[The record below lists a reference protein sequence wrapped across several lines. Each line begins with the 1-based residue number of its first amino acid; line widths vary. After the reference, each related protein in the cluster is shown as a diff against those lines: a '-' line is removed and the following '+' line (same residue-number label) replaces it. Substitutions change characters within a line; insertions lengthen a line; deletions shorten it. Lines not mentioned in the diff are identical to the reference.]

1 MRLTALT
8 SRTNRSSGFT
18 LVELL
23 VVIAII
29 GILVALLLPAVQAA
43 REAARRTQCVNH
55 LKQIGLATQNY
66 HDARNGLPPMRV
78 YDHQPTWLFLLL
90 DYMEESQVKD
100 LWDYNLGCFY
110 DQKYE
115 TRTAQVN
122 SMFCPSMT
130 HENLYVIKQPDDV
143 HSHVRRETVGGVT
156 LNGYA
161 GSISDYRAVLGST
174 CLPHPDIVAA
184 NGVTSANAHLVDG
197 PVPQP
202 HRDKNVVYSDTAK
215 RKLVSFKAMTSLK
228 SITDGTSKT
237 LLAGDVSLRSS
248 ESGHA
253 FNGDHQPAFEI
264 GELAPFCQRCTLP
277 EAATGAPANSG
288 GDHGFGGAHP
298 GIANFVMCDSS
309 VQSISRDVDLRVMD
323 RAATRAGEDPYDF
336 DGSAESCPH

>member
-66 HDARNGLPPMRV
+66 HDARNELPPMRV
-78 YDHQPTWLFLLL
+78 DDHQPTFLFLIL

-110 DQKYE
+110 DQKYT
-115 TRTAQVN
+115 TRTAQV
-122 SMFCPSMT
+122 SSLFCPSMT
-130 HENLYVIKQPDDV
+130 HANLFVIEPPDNV
-143 HSHVRRETVGGVT
+143 HNHPRREPPAEGGAT
-156 LNGYA
+156 TGYT
-161 GSISDYRAVLGST
+161 GSISDYRAVMGST
-174 CLPHPDIVAA
+174 CLQHPDIVAIGGVNA
-184 NGVTSANAHLVDG
+184 SNGHLVDG
-197 PVPQP
+197 PVPQAN
-202 HRDKNVVYSDTAK
+202 RDKVTYRDGK
-215 RKLVSFKAMTSLK
+215 KLVSFKAMTSLK
-228 SITDGTSKT
+228 NITDGTSKT
-237 LLAGDVSLRSS
+237 LLAGEVSLASS

-253 FNGDHQPAFEI
+253 FNGDHQPAFSI

-277 EAATGAPANSG
+277 PAPDNPPPG
-288 GDHGFGGAHP
+288 TVWGDNGFGGAHP

-336 DGSAESCPH
+336 DGSALSCPR